1 MRGNVDRIS
10 EGYIVIRMEDNSI
23 KNLIF
28 DKYPFIKVGDV
39 VIIDEEK
46 IIVDEEATKKLKEKI
61 DDVNAQIEK
70 AERNY
75 DLNKAAELKYATLPN
90 LKKVLEQ
97 EEKEMI
103 EKQKEILQ
111 KAGFII

>member
-39 VIIDEEK
+39 VLIDEEK

-61 DDVNAQIEK
+61 IK
-70 AERNY
+70 
-75 DLNKAAELKYATLPN
+75 
-90 LKKVLEQ
+90 
-97 EEKEMI
+97 
-103 EKQKEILQ
+103 LQ
-111 KAGFII
+111 KKLFK

>member
-61 DDVNAQIEK
+61 IK
-70 AERNY
+70 
-75 DLNKAAELKYATLPN
+75 
-90 LKKVLEQ
+90 
-97 EEKEMI
+97 
-103 EKQKEILQ
+103 LQ
-111 KAGFII
+111 KKLFK

>member
-39 VIIDEEK
+39 VIIDE
-46 IIVDEEATKKLKEKI
+46 D
-61 DDVNAQIEK
+61 
-70 AERNY
+70 
-75 DLNKAAELKYATLPN
+75 
-90 LKKVLEQ
+90 
-97 EEKEMI
+97 
-103 EKQKEILQ
+103 
-111 KAGFII
+111 